1 MSAEER
7 KKMDIAQVRVFEK
20 VTQSSECH
28 AFSVLLVSQMSI
40 PYRLNYMIF
49 AYICTTRAHIPM
61 AIASAA

>member
-28 AFSVLLVSQMSI
+28 AFSVLFL
-40 PYRLNYMIF
+40 YF
-49 AYICTTRAHIPM
+49 W
-61 AIASAA
+61 